1 MFLSRE
7 CVPSSFGKMSEERAP
22 EIVVRVYI
30 PDLKANVSVPTDFRY
45 LFSKYTI
52 HFHCTKT
59 PL

>member
-1 MFLSRE
+1 MCKREALSVLLSRE

-45 LFSKYTI
+45 
-52 HFHCTKT
+52 
-59 PL
+59 